1 MVYKA
6 DVNDVKQPI
15 NISTSTVLTGV
26 IELVDSDIVT
36 LSMRMLGRVL
46 VELKDGYIGGIV
58 FR

>member
-15 NISTSTVLTGV
+15 NISPSSVLTGV

-46 VELKDGYIGGIV
+46 VELKDDYIGSIV